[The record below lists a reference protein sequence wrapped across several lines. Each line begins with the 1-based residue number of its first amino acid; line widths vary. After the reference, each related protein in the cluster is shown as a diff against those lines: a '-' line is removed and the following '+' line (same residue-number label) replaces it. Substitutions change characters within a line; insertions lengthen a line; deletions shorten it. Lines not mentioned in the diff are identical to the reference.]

1 MSSDWNAAC
10 RDSAR
15 VAGSRSS
22 LFSGPEAFRQQPRF
36 CRLKFPGLM
45 KKTKKTRSG
54 GTGCGTQWVS
64 GSRRGNQLNAAAGR
78 RTAVATGRCSTLRV
92 EPRYP
97 RYAGWKTVIAGCRK
111 NRAARRQKTVAKQ
124 LITSLKNR
132 PFYHLLHRKEGQ
144 LPDEKCDA
152 LPLRAEKL
160 SLPQSGDSDWR
171 WRNGQPGHPAGYPVC
186 SVAEKNPELEREL
199 ASQSEELVDLQA
211 HPFLTCGINTA
222 ARSCSGDGDGF
233 SVLYLLDV
241 GVMNVPVP

>member
-64 GSRRGNQLNAAAGR
+64 GSRRGKPAQCRCGQTNCSCHGQVLNAPGGAPVSAVR
-78 RTAVATGRCSTLRV
+78 RLEDCYRGLQEKIVQLGKA
-92 EPRYP
+92 
-97 RYAGWKTVIAGCRK
+97 
-111 NRAARRQKTVAKQ
+111 KTVAKQ

-160 SLPQSGDSDWR
+160 SLPQSGIQTRR
-171 WRNGQPGHPAGYPVC
+171 WRNGQPGSSGWLPCVLSRRKRIRSWKGSLPRKVR
-186 SVAEKNPELEREL
+186 SL
-199 ASQSEELVDLQA
+199 
-211 HPFLTCGINTA
+211 LTCRHIP
-222 ARSCSGDGDGF
+222 F
-233 SVLYLLDV
+233 
-241 GVMNVPVP
+241 